1 MQSQMQSQMQSEGLA
16 LPLELKVGPSA
27 TRASTK
33 KNCVDPS
40 GQDPGASD
48 SEKYRVYVDENL
60 PRLVAL
66 RKVYE
71 GSTIIHNVP
80 LGNDQVKVDA
90 NACILVPIQEV
101 QLVGQ
106 TFNTFLAWSTH
117 LVSWDTTV
125 FVVYNDSFPLYIKHE
140 DLFEIAHDGQ
150 CLSISVIQLWILYM
164 SETSMQA
171 GNDSVYGFLEAQSIQ
186 RSGQL

>member
-66 RKVYE
+66 RRVYE

-80 LGNDQVKVDA
+80 LGNDQVK
-90 NACILVPIQEV
+90 
-101 QLVGQ
+101 
-106 TFNTFLAWSTH
+106 
-117 LVSWDTTV
+117 VSWDTTV

>member
-1 MQSQMQSQMQSEGLA
+1 MQSQMQSEGLA

-80 LGNDQVKVDA
+80 LGNDQVKVG
-90 NACILVPIQEV
+90 V
-101 QLVGQ
+101 
-106 TFNTFLAWSTH
+106 
-117 LVSWDTTV
+117 
-125 FVVYNDSFPLYIKHE
+125 K
-140 DLFEIAHDGQ
+140 
-150 CLSISVIQLWILYM
+150 
-164 SETSMQA
+164 
-171 GNDSVYGFLEAQSIQ
+171 EA
-186 RSGQL
+186 